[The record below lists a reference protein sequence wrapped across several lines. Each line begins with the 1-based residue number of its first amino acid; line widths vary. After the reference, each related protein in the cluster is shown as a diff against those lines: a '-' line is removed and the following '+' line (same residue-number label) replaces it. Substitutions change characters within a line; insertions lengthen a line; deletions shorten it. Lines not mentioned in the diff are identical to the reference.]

1 MDGKDTIKELFKQKL
16 ADHQVA
22 VNPELWSSI
31 ASKIPAVSSSVTT
44 VGMSLVTKAII
55 GISVAASLVGIGYLV
70 NENYSKPEINS
81 IKTEKK
87 KTTLKQIEKLND
99 ESSSSFQSSGPPKA
113 DVTSKNTFTISTI
126 SSDILES
133 KNKEL
138 VAETIEAE
146 ETHLNS
152 NNSMAENST
161 ILTPVIIQSEIT
173 NTENIESIENSTSNN
188 SSLTIEP
195 IQDIEIPKESSLVLI
210 LPNIFTPNG
219 DGKNDFLELDA
230 SGIIDFSLVVL
241 NERGTVIYQTQ
252 DSNFKWD
259 GTQPNG
265 DPIKEGNFVYFVTGK
280 DSDGNLVSK
289 HSRLVLKH

>member
-87 KTTLKQIEKLND
+87 NTTLKQIEKLND

-113 DVTSKNTFTISTI
+113 DVTSKNTFTNSTI

-138 VAETIEAE
+138 VVETIEAE

-152 NNSMAENST
+152 NNSMPENST
-161 ILTPVIIQSEIT
+161 TLAPANIQSEIT

-230 SGIIDFSLVVL
+230 RGIIDFSLVVL
-241 NERGTVIYQTQ
+241 NEKGTVIFQTQ

>member
-113 DVTSKNTFTISTI
+113 DVTSKNTFTNSTI

-161 ILTPVIIQSEIT
+161 ILPPAIIQSEIT
-173 NTENIESIENSTSNN
+173 NTQNIESIENSTSNN

-210 LPNIFTPNG
+210 LPNVFTPNG

-241 NERGTVIYQTQ
+241 NERGTVIFQTQ

>member
-113 DVTSKNTFTISTI
+113 DVTSKNTFTNSTI

-152 NNSMAENST
+152 NNSMPENST
-161 ILTPVIIQSEIT
+161 TLAPANIQSEIT

-265 DPIKEGNFVYFVTGK
+265 EPIKEGNFVYFVTGK

>member
-81 IKTEKK
+81 IITEKK

-113 DVTSKNTFTISTI
+113 DVTSKNTFTNSTI

-138 VAETIEAE
+138 VVENIEAE

-152 NNSMAENST
+152 NNSMPENST
-161 ILTPVIIQSEIT
+161 TLAPAIIQSEIT

-210 LPNIFTPNG
+210 LPNVFTPNG

>member
-81 IKTEKK
+81 IKTEKI
-87 KTTLKQIEKLND
+87 KTTSKQIEKLND

-113 DVTSKNTFTISTI
+113 DVTSKNTFTNSTI

-161 ILTPVIIQSEIT
+161 ILPPAIIQSEIT

-210 LPNIFTPNG
+210 LPNVFTPNG

>member
-81 IKTEKK
+81 IKTEKI
-87 KTTLKQIEKLND
+87 KTTSKQIEKLND

-113 DVTSKNTFTISTI
+113 DVTSKNTFTNSTT

-138 VAETIEAE
+138 VAETIEVE

-152 NNSMAENST
+152 NNSMPENST
-161 ILTPVIIQSEIT
+161 TLAPANIQSEIT

-210 LPNIFTPNG
+210 LPNVFTPNG

-241 NERGTVIYQTQ
+241 NERGTVIFQTQ

-265 DPIKEGNFVYFVTGK
+265 DQIKEGNFVYFVTGK

>member
-81 IKTEKK
+81 IKAEKK

-113 DVTSKNTFTISTI
+113 DVTSKNTFTNSTI

-138 VAETIEAE
+138 DVENIEAE

-161 ILTPVIIQSEIT
+161 ILTPAIIQSEIT

-230 SGIIDFSLVVL
+230 RGIIDFSLVVL

>member
-1 MDGKDTIKELFKQKL
+1 MDRKDTIKELFKQKL

-55 GISVAASLVGIGYLV
+55 GISVAASLVGISYLV

-87 KTTLKQIEKLND
+87 KTTLMQIEKLNN
-99 ESSSSFQSSGPPKA
+99 ESSSSFQFSGPPKA
-113 DVTSKNTFTISTI
+113 DVTSKNTFTNSTI

-152 NNSMAENST
+152 NNSMPENST
-161 ILTPVIIQSEIT
+161 TLAPANIQSEIT

-230 SGIIDFSLVVL
+230 SGITDFSLVVL

>member
-22 VNPELWSSI
+22 VNPDLWSAI

-87 KTTLKQIEKLND
+87 KTTLKQIEKLNN
-99 ESSSSFQSSGPPKA
+99 ESSSSFQSSGPPKS
-113 DVTSKNTFTISTI
+113 DVTSKNTFTNSTI
-126 SSDILES
+126 SSVILES

-138 VAETIEAE
+138 VVETIEAE

-152 NNSMAENST
+152 NNLMPENST
-161 ILTPVIIQSEIT
+161 TLAPANIQSEIT

-230 SGIIDFSLVVL
+230 RGIIDFSLVVL

>member
-55 GISVAASLVGIGYLV
+55 GISVAASIVGIGYLV

-99 ESSSSFQSSGPPKA
+99 ESSSSFQSSGPTKA
-113 DVTSKNTFTISTI
+113 DVTSKNTFTNSTI

-138 VAETIEAE
+138 VVENIEAE

-152 NNSMAENST
+152 NNSMPENST
-161 ILTPVIIQSEIT
+161 TLAPANIQSEIT

-210 LPNIFTPNG
+210 LPNIFTPNS

-241 NERGTVIYQTQ
+241 NEKGTVIFQTQ

>member
-87 KTTLKQIEKLND
+87 NTTLKQIEKLND

-113 DVTSKNTFTISTI
+113 DVTSKNTFTNSTI
-126 SSDILES
+126 SSVILES

-138 VAETIEAE
+138 VVETIEAE

-152 NNSMAENST
+152 NNSMPKNST
-161 ILTPVIIQSEIT
+161 TLAPANIKSEIT

-241 NERGTVIYQTQ
+241 NEKGTVIFQTQ

-265 DPIKEGNFVYFVTGK
+265 DPIKEGNFVYFVIGK

>member
-87 KTTLKQIEKLND
+87 NTTLKQIEKLND

-113 DVTSKNTFTISTI
+113 DVTSKNMFTNSTI

-138 VAETIEAE
+138 VVETIEAE

-152 NNSMAENST
+152 NNSMPENST
-161 ILTPVIIQSEIT
+161 TLAPANIQSEIT

-241 NERGTVIYQTQ
+241 NEKGTVIFQTQ

>member
-87 KTTLKQIEKLND
+87 KTTLKQIENLND

-113 DVTSKNTFTISTI
+113 DVTSKNTFTNSTI

-138 VAETIEAE
+138 VAETIEVE

-152 NNSMAENST
+152 NNSMPENST
-161 ILTPVIIQSEIT
+161 TLAPANIQSEIT

>member
-81 IKTEKK
+81 IITEKK

-113 DVTSKNTFTISTI
+113 DVTSKNTFTNSTI

-138 VAETIEAE
+138 VVENIEAE

-152 NNSMAENST
+152 NNSMPENST
-161 ILTPVIIQSEIT
+161 TLAPAIIQSEIT